1 MLNFM
6 VKSSVERLI
15 RNGIIKESEREL
27 YYFGV
32 NGLCLFLV
40 NIATSVIIGI
50 LFGMLWQSLLF
61 SAAYIPLRSYAG
73 GYHAKT
79 PGMCYILSTILIAC
93 VLMVIKYAPL
103 STMGMHTALLAS
115 MIVIFVKA
123 PIESEN
129 KPLSKRE
136 RAVYR
141 RKARWLVLLEISISL
156 IAWNL
161 FTTSVKCIIAA
172 VGCCA
177 MMIIFSSIRQWSQKR
192 GVNQWE

>member
-1 MLNFM
+1 M

-93 VLMVIKYAPL
+93 VLMVWFTYDNVLVYHKRKCPECGIII
-103 STMGMHTALLAS
+103 LL
-115 MIVIFVKA
+115 
-123 PIESEN
+123 
-129 KPLSKRE
+129 
-136 RAVYR
+136 
-141 RKARWLVLLEISISL
+141 
-156 IAWNL
+156 
-161 FTTSVKCIIAA
+161 
-172 VGCCA
+172 
-177 MMIIFSSIRQWSQKR
+177 
-192 GVNQWE
+192 

>member
-1 MLNFM
+1 M

-93 VLMVIKYAPL
+93 VLMVMVHI
-103 STMGMHTALLAS
+103 
-115 MIVIFVKA
+115 
-123 PIESEN
+123 
-129 KPLSKRE
+129 
-136 RAVYR
+136 
-141 RKARWLVLLEISISL
+141 
-156 IAWNL
+156 
-161 FTTSVKCIIAA
+161 
-172 VGCCA
+172 
-177 MMIIFSSIRQWSQKR
+177 
-192 GVNQWE
+192 